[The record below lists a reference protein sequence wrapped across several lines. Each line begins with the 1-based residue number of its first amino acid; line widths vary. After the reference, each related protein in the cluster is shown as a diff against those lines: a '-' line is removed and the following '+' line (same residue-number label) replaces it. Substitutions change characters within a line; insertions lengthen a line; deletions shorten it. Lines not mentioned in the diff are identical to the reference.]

1 MFAFSI
7 PLVQELPVTKEMNKL
22 RKKKKKNVRA
32 ESIVLYLYEFIQTG
46 F

>member
-22 RKKKKKNVRA
+22 RKKKGRDQ
-32 ESIVLYLYEFIQTG
+32 SIVLYLHEFIQTG

>member
-22 RKKKKKNVRA
+22 RKKKKGRDQ
-32 ESIVLYLYEFIQTG
+32 SIVLYLHEFIQTG

>member
-22 RKKKKKNVRA
+22 RKKKKEEIK
-32 ESIVLYLYEFIQTG
+32 VLCCTCMNSYKQDFN
-46 F
+46 